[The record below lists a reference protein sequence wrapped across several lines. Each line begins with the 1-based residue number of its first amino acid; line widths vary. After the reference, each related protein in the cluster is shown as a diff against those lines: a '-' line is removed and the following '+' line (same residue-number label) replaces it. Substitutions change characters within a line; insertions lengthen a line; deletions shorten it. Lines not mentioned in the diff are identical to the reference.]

1 VRLQLEQRWKHRWV
15 VQLVTLRLEHQ
26 LQHTQVHQLVKLRL
40 EHQWLKRRWV
50 GRLGWF
56 LLELVLVEQ
65 QMVGMREQLMSR
77 LVVLLVRLQEEL
89 HLRHRWVDQLVT
101 LQLGHQLQHTQE
113 HQLVKLRLVH
123 QLLKRRW
130 VGRLGWFLLE
140 LRYLDFGVLVS
151 SMIVVLE
158 NLVGIG
164 VLHLASNIVVER
176 QLMIELVVDI
186 RYLLKLVRQVHSMDC

>member
-15 VQLVTLRLEHQ
+15 DQLVTLRLEHQ
-26 LQHTQVHQLVKLRL
+26 LQHTREHRLVKLRL

-65 QMVGMREQLMSR
+65 QMVGMRAQLMSR
-77 LVVLLVRLQEEL
+77 LVALLARLQEEL
-89 HLRHRWVDQLVT
+89 HLMRRWVDQLVT
-101 LQLGHQLQHTQE
+101 LRLEHQLQHTQE
-113 HQLVKLRLVH
+113 HQLVKLRLGH

-130 VGRLGWFLLE
+130 VGQLGWFLLE
-140 LRYLDFGVLVS
+140 LHYLDFGVLVS
-151 SMIVVLE
+151 STIVVLE

-164 VLHLASNIVVER
+164 VLVGIVVL
-176 QLMIELVVDI
+176 LMSGILGRLCLTEHI
-186 RYLLKLVRQVHSMDC
+186 LVRRLESMRLGQQ